1 VDPFLDKVRHLE
13 MTLAG
18 SVPVATRRVIID
30 TDPGIDDAIAIFF
43 ALASAE
49 LDVAGLTTVYGNCA
63 IDVAT
68 RNALALLEIAGRA
81 DVPVARGAAA
91 PLATGYLGA
100 IPHIHGEDG
109 LGDSGRLPAPS
120 GRPVDVSGAGF
131 LCRHAPGATILA
143 LGPLTNLA
151 LALRLRP
158 ELDTL
163 VDEVVVMGGNA
174 LVPGNAT
181 PAAEANMMNDPEAAD
196 VVLGARWPITMV
208 GLDVTHKV
216 VMSGGRVDAVTS
228 ADAPAHRLLK
238 GAIPLYRRFLA
249 RVSGLDGI
257 YLHDPSA
264 AAYLVDPSLFRT
276 ARWPV
281 RVETQGFSRGKTW
294 PHVGGTDDEAPA
306 AWLGRP
312 LVNVCVDVDGP
323 GVVDLVGERL
333 GSRA

>member
-1 VDPFLDKVRHLE
+1 
-13 MTLAG
+13 M
-18 SVPVATRRVIID
+18 ATKQVIID
-30 TDPGIDDAIAIFF
+30 TDPGIDDAIAIFL
-43 ALASAE
+43 ALAAPE
-49 LDVAGLTTVYGNCA
+49 LDVVGLTTVFGNCA
-63 IDVAT
+63 VNVAT
-68 RNALALLEIAGRA
+68 RNALALLEIAGRG
-81 DVPVARGAAA
+81 DIPVATGAGD

-109 LGDSGRLPAPS
+109 LGDSGLLAEPS
-120 GRPVDVSGAGF
+120 GRPLDMSAAEF

-163 VDEVVVMGGNA
+163 VRDVVVMGGNA

-196 VVLGARWPITMV
+196 VVFGARWPITMV

-216 VMSGGRVDAVTS
+216 IMDGARIDAVTS
-228 ADAPAHRLLK
+228 ADTPTARLLK
-238 GAIPLYRRFLA
+238 GAIPLYRRFLE

-264 AAYLVDPSLFRT
+264 AAYLLDPSLFHT
-276 ARWPV
+276 ERWPV
-281 RVETQGFSRGKTW
+281 RVETQGLSRGKTW
-294 PHVGGTDDEAPA
+294 PHLGGTDDEAPA
-306 AWLGRP
+306 AWQGRP
-312 LVNVCVDVDGP
+312 LVHVCVDVDGA
-323 GVVDLVGERL
+323 GVVDLVSRRL
-333 GSRA
+333 G